1 MHTHTESSDA
11 GGGGGRAP
19 SAGLLSDQDEIG
31 ELRLLFDGQAGN
43 PLQPA
48 EAPRGKAR
56 AAVVSTDYYGA
67 FSVEKFA
74 AASNLT
80 YTHEDAG
87 GWLDYVQ
94 QFQAANFWYKDAGVA
109 PWAYYEQYDNW
120 QDTYGM
126 DAVMAVY
133 HSGHGAMDGN
143 GVFYAA
149 MGSDWGG
156 LGTNAVSS
164 NMALG
169 NEQVRY
175 IFWSTCFSCRVLN
188 GQNPIRTWAKSNLGF
203 RMLFGYETT
212 SIDAPNYGKDFWKEW
227 NKGKSFSQAHLDM
240 SWYDVSTHQAPA
252 VTACGASAAE
262 AQDRLYNERLFSWGA
277 VSRDYWHWRW
287 YYAASLALA
296 ARARNHKVPERIAV
310 AQLGI
315 EPVSG
320 KLVRGILE
328 RLPVELALP
337 QEVAAN
343 PAGIIVLSEGGRRI
357 AIDAHGTYDAQL
369 SQPNL
374 ESGNELML
382 SATLLKA
389 NDVVRQF
396 GLDRNDITFDRVLHK
411 YDCSGSTKGSGE
423 IGTPRITETVVQF
436 TQLIDGIPVIGPGEG
451 KVAITFDNDANVT
464 AVVDTTR
471 RIDKLLDAFS
481 APQASDGTAPQSNG
495 RNGGSAGHR
504 SNGGGLGGQRSG
516 SVDPQA
522 LLANAWQEKMK
533 TWVLGNSMPERYS
546 VVPDSYEI
554 GYVIRGNSA
563 LLVAREEVEVDCGGG
578 FVKRFAVEAPLHPT
592 VQAQVYH

>member
-1 MHTHTESSDA
+1 MQTHTESADV
-11 GGGGGRAP
+11 GGGRAP

-31 ELRLLFDGQAGN
+31 ELRVLFDGQAGN
-43 PLQPA
+43 PLQPT

-56 AAVVSTDYYGA
+56 AAAVSTDYYGA

-87 GWLDYVQ
+87 GWLNYVE
-94 QFQAANFWYKDAGVA
+94 QFQTRNFWYKDAGVA

-175 IFWSTCFSCRVLN
+175 IFWSTCFSLRVLN
-188 GQNPIRTWAKSNLGF
+188 GHNPIRSWSKSNLGF

-212 SIDAPNYGKDFWKEW
+212 SIDAPNYGKDFWNQW

-240 SWYDVSTHQAPA
+240 SWYDVSTHQAPS
-252 VTACGASAAE
+252 VVACGASAAE
-262 AQDRLYNERLFSWGA
+262 AQNRLYNERLFSWGA

-315 EPVSG
+315 EQVG
-320 KLVRGILE
+320 ARLVRGIID
-328 RLPVELALP
+328 RLPLELALP

-343 PAGIIVLSEGGRRI
+343 PAGIIVLEEGGRRI
-357 AIDAHGTYDAQL
+357 SIDPHGTYDAQL
-369 SQPNL
+369 SEPNL
-374 ESGNELML
+374 ESGNELLL

-471 RIDKLLDAFS
+471 RVDKLLDAFS
-481 APQASDGTAPQSNG
+481 APQAGDGTAPQGNG
-495 RNGGSAGHR
+495 RNGGASHR
-504 SNGGGLGGQRSG
+504 GNGAGLGGQRFG
-516 SVDPQA
+516 SIDPQA

-578 FVKRFAVEAPLHPT
+578 FVKRFVVEAPLYPT

>member
-1 MHTHTESSDA
+1 MQTHTESADV
-11 GGGGGRAP
+11 GGGRAP

-31 ELRLLFDGQAGN
+31 ELRVLFDGQAGN

-56 AAVVSTDYYGA
+56 AAAVSTDYYGA

-74 AASNLT
+74 AASSLT

-87 GWLDYVQ
+87 GWLNYVQ

-175 IFWSTCFSCRVLN
+175 IFWSTCFSLRVLN
-188 GQNPIRTWAKSNLGF
+188 GHNPIRSWSKSNLGF

-212 SIDAPNYGKDFWKEW
+212 SIDAPNYGKDFWNQW

-240 SWYDVSTHQAPA
+240 SWYDVSTHQAPS
-252 VTACGASAAE
+252 VVACGASAAE
-262 AQDRLYNERLFSWGA
+262 AQNRLYNERLFSWGA

-296 ARARNHKVPERIAV
+296 ARARNHKVPERITV

-315 EPVSG
+315 EQVG
-320 KLVRGILE
+320 ARLVRGIIDS
-328 RLPVELALP
+328 LPLELALP

-343 PAGIIVLSEGGRRI
+343 PAGIIVLEEGGRRI
-357 AIDAHGTYDAQL
+357 SIDPHGTYDAQL
-369 SQPNL
+369 GEPNL
-374 ESGNELML
+374 ESGNELLL

-396 GLDRNDITFDRVLHK
+396 GLDRNDITFDRVLYK

-464 AVVDTTR
+464 AVLDTTR

-481 APQASDGTAPQSNG
+481 APLASDGAAPQSNG
-495 RNGGSAGHR
+495 HNGGASHR
-504 SNGGGLGGQRSG
+504 GNGGGLAGQRFG
-516 SVDPQA
+516 SIDPQA

-578 FVKRFAVEAPLHPT
+578 FVKRFAIEAPLHPT
-592 VQAQVYH
+592 VPAQVYH

>member
-1 MHTHTESSDA
+1 MQTHTESADA
-11 GGGGGRAP
+11 GAGRNVP
-19 SAGLLSDQDEIG
+19 AGLLSDQDEIG
-31 ELRLLFDGQAGN
+31 ELRILFDGQAGN

-74 AASNLT
+74 AASNLS
-80 YTHEDAG
+80 YTHEDAE
-87 GWLDYVQ
+87 GWLNYVQ

-149 MGSDWGG
+149 MGANWGG

-164 NMALG
+164 SMALG

-175 IFWSTCFSCRVLN
+175 IFWSTCYSLRVLN
-188 GQNPIRTWAKSNLGF
+188 GHNPIRTWGRPNLGF
-203 RMLFGYETT
+203 RMLFGYETV
-212 SIDAPNYGKDFWKEW
+212 SIDAPNYGKDFWKQW
-227 NKGKSFSQAHLDM
+227 NRGKSFSQAHLDM
-240 SWYDVSTHQAPA
+240 SWYDVSTHQAPS
-252 VTACGASAAE
+252 VTACGATAAE

-296 ARARNHKVPERIAV
+296 SRARNHKVPERIAV

-315 EPVSG
+315 EQVGSR
-320 KLVRGILE
+320 LVRGIME
-328 RLPVELALP
+328 RLPLELALP

-343 PAGIIVLSEGGRRI
+343 PAGIIVLSDGGRRI
-357 AIDAHGTYDAQL
+357 SIDQRGTYDVQI

-374 ESGNELML
+374 ESSNELLL

-389 NDVVRQF
+389 NDIVHQF

-411 YDCSGSTKGSGE
+411 YDCTGSLKGSGE

-464 AVVDTTR
+464 AVIDTTR
-471 RIDKLLDAFS
+471 RVDKLVDAFS
-481 APQASDGTAPQSNG
+481 APQEAEGAAPTPQANG
-495 RNGGSAGHR
+495 RNGGGYR
-504 SNGGGLGGQRSG
+504 SNGGLEARSAG
-516 SVDPQA
+516 SLDPQA
-522 LLANAWQEKMK
+522 LLANAWQERLK
-533 TWVLGNSMPERYS
+533 TWVLGNGMPERYS
-546 VVPDSYEI
+546 VVPDSYEV
-554 GYVIRGNSA
+554 GYVIRGNNA

-578 FVKRFAVEAPLHPT
+578 FIKRFAVEAPLHATPG
-592 VQAQVYH
+592 QIYH